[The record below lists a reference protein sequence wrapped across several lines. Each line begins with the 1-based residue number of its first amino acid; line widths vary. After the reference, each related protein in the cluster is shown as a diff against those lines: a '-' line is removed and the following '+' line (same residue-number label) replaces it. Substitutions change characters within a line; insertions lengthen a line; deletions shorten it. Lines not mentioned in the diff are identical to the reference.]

1 MYRINLDIRY
11 LIEGFSV
18 FWGMGL
24 QSNKLK
30 EHASLKRKVFDKSIN
45 DRCVILHWQSK
56 KPHSERKTLV
66 MKKLMLKTILIWR
79 YKLSAETTLG
89 IRYEIHTQNWRV
101 FSFAW
106 GMLGMGL
113 QSNKPKEYAGLK
125 RKVIVSNLLLTV
137 KDLQYY
143 LL

>member
-1 MYRINLDIRY
+1 
-11 LIEGFSV
+11 
-18 FWGMGL
+18 
-24 QSNKLK
+24 
-30 EHASLKRKVFDKSIN
+30 
-45 DRCVILHWQSK
+45 
-56 KPHSERKTLV
+56 

-89 IRYEIHTQNWRV
+89 IRYEIDTQNWRV

-106 GMLGMGL
+106 GMGI

-125 RKVIVSNLLLTV
+125 RKVIVSNLLLSE